1 MLHDPLPTRRAG
13 LSEGEY
19 FLVQVLKR
27 GPSIAEFEMKAAS
40 VLRSEFRSVRRPWL
54 RLSEADVAECGCG
67 VRDCEECWG
76 FSEVHGYDSNGGALP
91 VRRVSGTRRRTVLG
105 SS

>member
-1 MLHDPLPTRRAG
+1 MLHDPLPTRRAD

-67 VRDCEECWG
+67 VRDCEKCWG
-76 FSEVHGYDSNGGALP
+76 FSEVHGYDSNGRALP
-91 VRRVSGTRRRTVLG
+91 VRRVTSRAWC
-105 SS
+105 